1 MLTKKFTKVFLGI
14 LGVLVFAAGIFFIS
28 KTPVFAVATD
38 MFAGDAEG
46 FQETVGLSDASLS
59 TIIGRIINIV
69 LSVLGIVLVILIIYG
84 GITWMNAGG
93 NQEQVKKA
101 KTILMNAGIGLLI
114 TVSAWAIASFIIRSL
129 GQATGDGGLAGGG
142 YSGGSVFG
150 GSSGTLRGGALG
162 KIIQTHYPNRGAND
176 VPRNA
181 KIFVSFFDQIDVASV
196 RDMSG
201 NVNTD
206 SVKIYVLTAGDDWS
220 AGQDEALENVQVE
233 ISDDLRTLR
242 FSPSEY
248 LGTTTDSVSYV
259 VWLGPEIMKSSG
271 GPVFANGESYY
282 WQFSTATVIDT
293 IAPKV
298 LEVSPVDPSAGCLG
312 GCHPRNKLIQVK
324 FSEPVDPLTVSG
336 RTNNGFTNL
345 IAGQGLNV
353 EGTWSSANN
362 YQMAVFTPESQCDG
376 VTVNSC
382 GDPVYCLP
390 GASTFSNQIKS
401 ATLAEAGQIGA
412 LFPYDGV
419 VDLAGNALDGN
430 ANGIADGRDS
440 DSYAWTF
447 TTNNELRVTPPRIQ
461 SMIPS
466 LDSENV
472 TADTNIEITFS
483 SPLLASS
490 IAKGVQVYEG
500 EYQSSGKVA
509 SVYLWNGPQRI
520 SLLPNNN
527 NVLVW
532 EHFIPL
538 NVAPEGEDSIIYVPQ
553 VLSGLK
559 DDCQNCFLPAG
570 GPGCTTT
577 DWQEGPWS
585 EGNGVFPNCTMQN
598 D

>member
-1 MLTKKFTKVFLGI
+1 MPIKKFAKIFLSVFGI
-14 LGVLVFAAGIFFIS
+14 LVFVAGIFLLS
-28 KTPVFAVATD
+28 KQAALAVSND
-38 MFAGDAEG
+38 LFAGESEA
-46 FQETVGLSDASLS
+46 FRETVGLSDQSLS
-59 TIIGRIINIV
+59 VIIGNIINIV
-69 LSVLGIVLVILIIYG
+69 LGVLGIVLVILIIYG

-93 NQEQVKKA
+93 NQENVTKA
-101 KTILMNAGIGLLI
+101 KKILMNAGIGLLI
-114 TVSAWAIASFIIRSL
+114 TVSAWAIASFIISSL
-129 GQATGDGGLAGGG
+129 GEATGDGELSGGG

-162 KIIQTHYPNRGAND
+162 KIIQTHYPNRSAND

-181 KIFVSFFDQIDVASV
+181 KIFVSFFDTIDVNSV

-201 NVNTD
+201 NIKTD
-206 SVKIYVLTAGDDWS
+206 SVKIYVVAAGADWS
-220 AGQDEALENVQVE
+220 AGQNAALENVQVE
-233 ISDDLRTLR
+233 ISDDQHTIR
-242 FSPSEY
+242 FSPTEY
-248 LGTTTDSVSYV
+248 LGSATENVNYV
-259 VWLGPEIMKSSG
+259 VWLGSDILKVG
-271 GPVFANGESYY
+271 GSPVFASGEFYY

-336 RTNNGFTNL
+336 RTSNGFNNL
-345 IAGQGLNV
+345 LVGQGLNV

-362 YQMAVFTPESQCDG
+362 YQMAVFTPSSQCDG

-390 GASTFSNQIKS
+390 GASTLVNKIKS
-401 ATLAEAGQIGA
+401 ATLAEAGNISA
-412 LFPYDGV
+412 SFPYDGV

-430 ANGIADGRDS
+430 ADGVADGQEL
-440 DSYAWTF
+440 DSYAWQF

-461 SMIPS
+461 NVVPG

-472 TADTNIEITFS
+472 TADTNIEISFNN
-483 SPLLASS
+483 PILASS
-490 IAKGVQVYEG
+490 IPKSVQVYEG
-500 EYQSSGKVA
+500 TYESSGRVRSA
-509 SVYLWNGPQRI
+509 YLWNGPQRI
-520 SLLPNNN
+520 SLLTNNN

-532 EHFIPL
+532 EHFVPL
-538 NVAPEGEDSIIYVPQ
+538 NVASEGDDSIIYVPQ
-553 VLSGLK
+553 VLSSLK

-570 GPGCTTT
+570 GPGCTTS
-577 DWQEGPWS
+577 DWQSGPWS
-585 EGNGVFPNCTMQN
+585 EGNGLFPNCTMQN